1 MKSNLIE
8 RYIYAVTKRLPNK
21 IKDDVSKELQG
32 LIDDMLLER
41 CGDVTP
47 TEKDIKVVLTELGT
61 PDELYSKYNP
71 DGDKCLIG
79 APYYS
84 MYTYVLKIVLLCAG
98 LGSFLVTII
107 DTLTDSFTVT
117 ATGTDFTTAEFFF
130 TFFKEFFVTV
140 PSVLVTSFT
149 IVTVLFAIFYQKG
162 VKITSSGSIDDL
174 PPVPKKKAKIS
185 KADSI
190 VGIIISVVFLCV
202 FLIAPQVICIITT
215 DPFNMVPIFNT
226 EAIHSLWYVFVLFS
240 ILGIGREI
248 VKLIEGRYNTK
259 VMISTIVANVASG
272 ILTVWWLMQDN
283 IMNPEFASSFS
294 SLFDGKEDFIVA
306 IFSNFSV
313 FFMAVILMA
322 LAIDIIVTV
331 VKTLI
336 YSKE

>member
-1 MKSNLIE
+1 MKNDMIE
-8 RYIYAVTKRLPNK
+8 RYIYATTKRLPNK
-21 IKDDVSKELQG
+21 MKDDVSKELHG

-61 PDELYSKYNP
+61 PDELYNKYNP

-98 LGSFLVTII
+98 LGSLIVTFI
-107 DTLTDSFTVT
+107 DALTESFTVT
-117 ATGTDFTTAEFFF
+117 ATGADFTTVEFLI
-130 TFFKEFFVTV
+130 TFFKEFFITV
-140 PSVLVTSFT
+140 PSVLVTAFT

-162 VKITSSGSIDDL
+162 VKITSSGSLEDL

-190 VGIIISVVFLCV
+190 VGIVISVVFLCV

-215 DPFNMVPIFNT
+215 DPFNMVPLFNT
-226 EAIHSLWYVFVLFS
+226 ETIHSLWYVFVLFS
-240 ILGIGREI
+240 VLGIGREI

-259 VMISTIVANVASG
+259 VMITTIVTNVASG

-283 IMNPEFASSFS
+283 IMNPQFVSAFS
-294 SLFDGKEDFIVA
+294 SLFDGEKEFIVR
-306 IFSNFSV
+306 IFANFNV
-313 FFMAVILMA
+313 FFMAVILFA
-322 LAIDIIVTV
+322 LTIDIVVTV
-331 VKTLI
+331 VKTLV

>member
-1 MKSNLIE
+1 MKNDIIE
-8 RYIYAVTKRLPNK
+8 RYIYATTKRLPNK
-21 IKDDVSKELQG
+21 MKDDVSQELHG
-32 LIDDMLLER
+32 LIDDMLMER

-61 PDELYSKYNP
+61 PDELYNKYSP

-84 MYTYVLKIVLLCAG
+84 MYTYVLKIVLICAG
-98 LGSFLVTII
+98 LGSFIVTVI
-107 DTLTDSFTVT
+107 DSLTDFFATT
-117 ATGTDFTTAEFFF
+117 ATGAEFATLEFF
-130 TFFKEFFVTV
+130 ITFFKEFWITV
-140 PSVLVTSFT
+140 PSVMITAFT
-149 IVTVLFAIFYQKG
+149 IITILFAIFYQKG
-162 VKITSSGSIDDL
+162 IKISSSGNLDDL

-202 FLIAPQVICIITT
+202 FLIAPQVFCIITS
-215 DPFNMVPIFNT
+215 DPFNMVPLFNT
-226 EAIHSLWYVFVLFS
+226 ETIHSLWYVFVLFS
-240 ILGIGREI
+240 VLGIGREI

-259 VMISTIVANVASG
+259 VMITTIVTDVASG
-272 ILTVWWLMQDN
+272 ILTVWWLVQDN
-283 IMNPEFASSFS
+283 IMNPQFASVFS
-294 SLFDGKEDFIVA
+294 SLFEGEKEFIVA

-322 LAIDIIVTV
+322 LAIDVIVTV

-336 YSKE
+336 YK